1 MKYPSIRDA
10 VTALSA
16 LQGQVLSMPLPKRLR
31 LPEVTDFKRAVLQEA
46 YDLLHAKGSQELS
59 SSQALEQLYQDPQF
73 MEKAG
78 AGRFDHVTLVSMY
91 MSARHQAVK
100 GPIFTINP
108 ALNLLLE
115 DTGIKND
122 VPAQFFA
129 PPYPTCF
136 LEFDPAER
144 REQSSHELYAGGFI
158 SICEGAFI
166 QETKMDNL
174 LKLRPE
180 TREALE
186 LDPLAPA
193 RVLELGF
200 SASPAKNQQALST
213 GLPAAFDNMDL
224 MSIYI
229 QDENEPIKD
238 ILERHVRFY
247 TQRYQDQATPTS
259 RGKTFTQLFEDNF
272 AYLTK
277 VLFYLNVEKHSMRKE
292 TEASDLEKRIEQV
305 ADKKK
310 DKLKRQLQRVYD
322 RIVVGPDH
330 YTPIKDLLPHSEL
343 PKGTKAPHYR
353 RGYFGIRWK
362 GHGQAKTAELIR
374 VSHALVNMHLLK
386 DPSVAPK
393 APKDYEIR

>member
-1 MKYPSIRDA
+1 MKYPSIRET
-10 VTALSA
+10 VTALA
-16 LQGQVLSMPLPKRLR
+16 TLQGQVLNMPLPKRLR
-31 LPEVTDFKRAVLQEA
+31 LPEVVDFKRAVLEDV
-46 YDLLHAKGSQELS
+46 YSLLLEQGSKQLS
-59 SSQALEQLYQDPQF
+59 SSQALEQLYREPVFAD
-73 MEKAG
+73 KATK
-78 AGRFDHVTLVSMY
+78 FDHVTLVSMY
-91 MSARHQAVK
+91 MSARHLAAQ
-100 GPIFTINP
+100 GPIFTVNP
-108 ALNLLLE
+108 ALNLLLD

-136 LEFDPAER
+136 LEFDTAER
-144 REQSSHELYAGGFI
+144 REQSNHQLYSGGFL

-166 QETKMDNL
+166 QETRMENL
-174 LKLRPE
+174 LKLRTE

-193 RVLELGF
+193 RVLEIGF
-200 SASPAKNQQALST
+200 SASPARNEQALTT
-213 GLPAAFDNMDL
+213 GLPAAFDNLDL

-229 QDENEPIKD
+229 QDEQEPIKD
-238 ILERHVRFY
+238 ILARHLRFY
-247 TQRYQDQATPTS
+247 GERQRQPMPLTTN
-259 RGKTFTQLFEDNF
+259 GKTFTQLFEDNF
-272 AYLTK
+272 SHLTK
-277 VLFYLNVEKHSMRKE
+277 VLFYLNVEKQSLRKE
-292 TEASDLEKRIEQV
+292 NEASDLEKRIDQV
-305 ADKKK
+305 AEKKR

-343 PKGTKAPHYR
+343 PKGTKGPHYR

-362 GHGQAKTAELIR
+362 GHGQSKTAEFIR

-386 DPSVAPK
+386 EGATAPK

>member
-1 MKYPSIRDA
+1 MNHPSIRDA
-10 VTALSA
+10 VTALSK
-16 LQGQVLSMPLPKRLR
+16 LHGQILSMPLPKRLI
-31 LPEVTDFKRAVLQEA
+31 LPEVVNFKRAVLEQA
-46 YDLLHAKGSQELS
+46 YDLLLNKGTKEMS
-59 SSQALEQLYQDPQF
+59 SSQALEQLYQDPFF
-73 MEKAG
+73 MSKVNAG
-78 AGRFDHVTLVSMY
+78 KFDHVTLVSMY
-91 MSARHQAVK
+91 MCARHLAAK
-100 GPIFTINP
+100 APTFTVNP

-122 VPAQFFA
+122 VPALFLA

-144 REQSSHELYAGGFI
+144 REQSTHQLYSGGFL

-174 LKLRPE
+174 LKLRAE
-180 TREALE
+180 TREILG
-186 LDPLAPA
+186 LDPHLPA
-193 RVLELGF
+193 RVLEIGF
-200 SASPAKNQQALST
+200 SSSPANNQNALAT
-213 GLPAAFDNMDL
+213 GLPAAFDNLDL

-229 QDENEPIKD
+229 QDENEPIKN
-238 ILERHVRFY
+238 ILERHVQFY
-247 TQRYQDQATPTS
+247 THRHQDQITVTS
-259 RGKTFTQLFEDNF
+259 GGKTFTQLFEDNF

-277 VLFYLNVEKHSMRKE
+277 VLFYLNVEKKSMRKE
-292 TEASDLEKRIEQV
+292 NEASDLEKRIEGV
-305 ADKKK
+305 AEKKR

-386 DPSVAPK
+386 DPKQAPK
-393 APKDYEIR
+393 TPKDYEIR

>member
-10 VTALSA
+10 VTALSK
-16 LQGQVLSMPLPKRLR
+16 LQGQILNMPLPKRLR
-31 LPEVTDFKRAVLQEA
+31 LPEVADFKRAVLEQA
-46 YDLLHAKGSQELS
+46 YDLLMAKGSQEMI
-59 SSQALEQLYQDPQF
+59 SSQALEELYQDPVF
-73 MEKAG
+73 TDKISIG
-78 AGRFDHVTLVSMY
+78 KFDHVTLVSMY
-91 MSARHQAVK
+91 MSARHLATK
-100 GPIFTINP
+100 APIFTINP

-122 VPAQFFA
+122 VPALFFA

-136 LEFDPAER
+136 LEFDPAEQR
-144 REQSSHELYAGGFI
+144 NLSAHYMYSGGFL

-174 LKLRPE
+174 YKLRPE
-180 TREALE
+180 TREMLE
-186 LDPLAPA
+186 LDPNLPA
-193 RVLELGF
+193 RVLEIAF
-200 SASPAKNQQALST
+200 SASPARNDMAIKT
-213 GLPAAFDNMDL
+213 GLPAAFDNLDL

-229 QDENEPIKD
+229 QDGNEPIKD

-247 TQRYQDQATPTS
+247 TQRYQDQATPS
-259 RGKTFTQLFEDNF
+259 SGGKTFTQMFADNF

-292 TEASDLEKRIEQV
+292 TEASELEKRIEGV
-305 ADKKK
+305 AEKKR
-310 DKLKRQLQRVYD
+310 DKLRRQLQRVYD

-386 DPSVAPK
+386 DPKQAPQK
-393 APKDYEIR
+393 PKDYEIR